1 MAKKQFVV
9 WYDQVETFKLYFEA
23 DDLKDARMKVLEIET
38 GNQPVEWLF
47 ENSNG
52 FEKSK
57 GSELRFD
64 TPEEVRNG

>member
-1 MAKKQFVV
+1 MAKKNYVV

-23 DDLKDARMKVLEIET
+23 DSLEDAKTKVLEIDT

-57 GSELRFD
+57 GIELRFD
-64 TPEEVRNG
+64 EPTEVK